1 MTVFERPSGEL
12 QAWPD
17 CFAKFPLDG
26 PTRQEWSIA
35 SAMRLAEAKVKIVSG
50 LSVLLVVAVAQ
61 SFAQGV
67 GSRAATGGAATGGAA
82 TGGAAT
88 GGAATGGAATGG
100 AATGGAA
107 TVVGMAAGGVA
118 AAAAATGSL
127 SVSAVAAA
135 VVAVAAASS
144 KSHSTTGTK

>member
-88 GGAATGGAATGG
+88 G
-100 AATGGAA
+100 
-107 TVVGMAAGGVA
+107 VGMAAGGVA

>member
-88 GGAATGGAATGG
+88 
-100 AATGGAA
+100 
-107 TVVGMAAGGVA
+107 VVGMAAGGVA